1 MAQRHASETG
11 GKLKK
16 FPVYQ
21 ILAAMNW
28 ALTLQSTEK
37 LLKAQLAYSYRVV
50 HIHMMLKKRIS

>member
-21 ILAAMNW
+21 ILAATNW

-37 LLKAQLAYSYRVV
+37 LLKAQLAYRVV